1 MLPYTF
7 TVVLQNYV
15 TGTEDEYVILGN
27 TAVIKC
33 KVPSFVADFVSID
46 SWITSDDQEYRY
58 LNDRYGRNITMGQL
72 SVLCSV
78 KYY

>member
-78 KYY
+78 KY